1 MNPLSREA
9 IATAPEFTNRTPFA
23 LVVDAF
29 LVRATD
35 DAIRHRNGQHTMP
48 VHEFQNL
55 SRYAGVGRGCHHD
68 RLSSRESLR
77 SLRFRTVQS
86 RQRPRLPGSDL
97 VRRTQSSPPAIPAYL
112 FGLSCAEA

>member
-55 SRYAGVGRGCHHD
+55 SRYAGVGADVTMIDFPVMHLCDLCVFERYNPD
-68 RLSSRESLR
+68 
-77 SLRFRTVQS
+77 
-86 RQRPRLPGSDL
+86 SDL
-97 VRRTQSSPPAIPAYL
+97 GCLVQILSVERSRRHATGRFTEAGA
-112 FGLSCAEA
+112 CAA